1 MQWKGIPML
10 FVVDN
15 KLEENNVMALTTVI
29 LAAGKGTRMRS
40 KLPKVLHP
48 VAGRPMVQHVI
59 DNAIALGASTT
70 NLVYGHGAQQLKQAL
85 KHNDVNW
92 VHQAEQLGT
101 GHAVAVTKEH
111 IADDDTV
118 LILYGDVPLTRL
130 STLQRLLEVTPQRG
144 LAVLTVNLDNPSGYG
159 RMIRENGK
167 LVGIIEQKDATAQQL
182 AIQEINT
189 GIMAANGGLL
199 KKWLGQLS
207 NNNAQGEYY
216 LTDIV
221 AMAHQDG
228 VEITSAQPDD
238 AMEVEG
244 ANNRVQLAG
253 LERAYQAWQAET
265 LMLNGASLADPM
277 RIDVRGEVTTGQDV
291 QIDVNVVLE
300 GQVELGDDVVIGP
313 NCVLKNCKIGNGVVI
328 KANTMIED
336 ATVGDACTLGPFAR
350 LRPGAVMETDSHIGN
365 FVEMK
370 KSRLGKGSKANHLT
384 YLGDAEIGEK
394 VNIGAGTITCNYDGV
409 NKSKTII
416 GDGAF
421 IGSNSSLVA
430 PVEIGKTATVGAG
443 SVITTKV
450 GDETLAVA
458 RGKQRNIDSWQRPVK
473 KS

>member
-1 MQWKGIPML
+1 MPLNTI
-10 FVVDN
+10 
-15 KLEENNVMALTTVI
+15 I

-48 VAGRPMVQHVI
+48 IAGKPMVQHVI
-59 DNAIALGASTT
+59 DNAVSLGAQST
-70 NLVYGHGAQQLKQAL
+70 NLVFGHGAQQLKTAL
-85 KHNDVNW
+85 AHNEVNW

-101 GHAVAVTKEH
+101 GHAVAVAKEH
-111 IADDDTV
+111 IGDDDKV
-118 LILYGDVPLTRL
+118 LILYGDVPLTKL
-130 STLQRLLEVTPQRG
+130 STLQRLLDVTPDNG
-144 LAVLTVNLDNPSGYG
+144 LAVLTVDLANPTGYG
-159 RMIRENGK
+159 RMLRENGK
-167 LVGIIEQKDATAQQL
+167 LVGIVEQKDASAEQL
-182 AIQEINT
+182 AITEINT

-221 AMAHQDG
+221 AMAHSEG
-228 VEITSAQPDD
+228 IEITSAQPDD
-238 AMEVEG
+238 EMEVEG
-244 ANNRVQLAG
+244 ANNRVQLAA
-253 LERAYQAWQAET
+253 LERAYQAWQAEA
-265 LMLNGASLADPM
+265 LMINGASLADPA
-277 RIDVRGEVTTGQDV
+277 RIDVRGQVTTGQDV
-291 QIDVNVVLE
+291 LIDVNVVFE
-300 GQVELGDDVVIGP
+300 GNVEIGDDVVIGP

-328 KANTMIED
+328 KANTLIED
-336 ATVGDACTLGPFAR
+336 ALVADKCTLGPFAR
-350 LRPGAVMETDSHIGN
+350 LRPGAIMEEDSHIGN

-416 GDGAF
+416 GDNAF

-430 PVEIGKTATVGAG
+430 PVEIGSTATIGAG
-443 SVITTKV
+443 SVITSSVK
-450 GDETLAVA
+450 DEQLAVA
-458 RGKQRNIDSWQRPVK
+458 RGKQRNLDGWQRPIK